1 EQTPSTSAEELLSGD
16 FLCAICLDV
25 FSSPVTR
32 MCGHNFC
39 KSCITE
45 NWRINRKCQCPVCKK
60 HFDTSHELH
69 IHTFVSE
76 MATKFQQSAGRTA
89 SEETKP
95 RDVPCDICTGV
106 KFKALK
112 SCLVCVAS
120 YREAQ
125 LEQHQMV
132 PSLKRHNLFE
142 PLINLEDR
150 MCKKHDELKELFCKI
165 VQVCVCRV
173 CAESDHESHDI
184 VPLIEECEEKM
195 AELEETDAGFQQMIQ
210 DRQLKMQELWDSAQL
225 SHKALVETDLTRLVE
240 HINKKQKKKH
250 RGTSR
255 ALRQELNQGISKLV
269 KRKSEVME
277 LSQCD
282 NHFQLLQILSSKAAS
297 KPTKNWMRVCLQ
309 QLSHEGTVA
318 RAVAQLKA
326 TLNKEMKKLLEAELQ
341 RVQQYAVDVI
351 LDPDSAHRKLF
362 LSDDGKQVSHR
373 DIKQNLPD
381 NPGRFS
387 YCTIVLGDF

>member
-1 EQTPSTSAEELLSGD
+1 MCSAPLSPECADTTSAR
-16 FLCAICLDV
+16 AA
-25 FSSPVTR
+25 SPKT
-32 MCGHNFC
+32 GE
-39 KSCITE
+39 STE
-45 NWRINRKCQCPVCKK
+45 NVSVCKK
-60 HFDTSHELH
+60 HFGTSHELH

-95 RDVPCDICTGV
+95 REVPCDICTGV

-165 VQVCVCRV
+165 VQVCVCQV

-225 SHKALVETDLTRLVE
+225 SHKAADKEIIDGMQVFTV
-240 HINKKQKKKH
+240 
-250 RGTSR
+250 
-255 ALRQELNQGISKLV
+255 
-269 KRKSEVME
+269 
-277 LSQCD
+277 LS
-282 NHFQLLQILSSKAAS
+282 
-297 KPTKNWMRVCLQ
+297 
-309 QLSHEGTVA
+309 
-318 RAVAQLKA
+318 
-326 TLNKEMKKLLEAELQ
+326 
-341 RVQQYAVDVI
+341 
-351 LDPDSAHRKLF
+351 
-362 LSDDGKQVSHR
+362 
-373 DIKQNLPD
+373 
-381 NPGRFS
+381 
-387 YCTIVLGDF
+387 